1 MHRRPPFPAA
11 PLAALTVPLL
21 TACASTGSE
30 GVVGGPTDLVLATLF
45 VNASAEYDAACRTVY
60 AAATTALEAKMAL
73 RGGDARPAAV
83 VLDVDETVLDNSPY
97 EVRLIH
103 EGTGYPTGWDEWCNE
118 AAAELVPGV
127 GDFIAR
133 ARALGVEVFFV
144 TNRKA
149 HLEAGTAENLRRRGV
164 LEERDVD
171 VVLMRGEV
179 PEWTSDKTT
188 RREHVERTH
197 DIVLLGGDN
206 VGDFLAFETE
216 EPSNAERARE
226 ITARG
231 DRWGVDWFM
240 LPNPMYGGWDEAAI
254 GYDYGADAA
263 ELRRRRVDGLDAMR

>member
-1 MHRRPPFPAA
+1 MHRRTPLSAA
-11 PLAALTVPLL
+11 PLAALTLL
-21 TACASTGSE
+21 TACSTVEPDGR
-30 GVVGGPTDLVLATLF
+30 VGGTTDLVLATLF

-60 AAATTALEAKMAL
+60 AAATTALEAKMAA
-73 RGGDARPAAV
+73 RRADARPAAV

-97 EVRLIH
+97 EVRLVQD
-103 EGTGYPTGWDEWCNE
+103 GTGYPTGWDEWCNE

-164 LEERDVD
+164 LEERDID
-171 VVLMRGEV
+171 VVLMRGEI

-188 RREHVERTH
+188 RREHVEETH

-206 VGDFLAFETE
+206 VGDFFAFQAE

-226 ITARG
+226 IAARG

-254 GYDYGADAA
+254 GYDYGADAG
-263 ELRRRRVDGLDAMR
+263 ELRRRRVGSLDAMR

>member
-1 MHRRPPFPAA
+1 MHRRT
-11 PLAALTVPLL
+11 LLSVALSLPLL
-21 TACASTGSE
+21 SACSSAESE
-30 GVVGGPTDLVLATLF
+30 SAVGGTTDLVLATLF

-60 AAATTALEAKMAL
+60 AAATAALEARMAA
-73 RGGDARPAAV
+73 RGADARPAAV

-97 EVRLIH
+97 EVRLVQD
-103 EGTGYPTGWDEWCNE
+103 GTGYPTGWDEWCNE
-118 AAAELVPGV
+118 ASAELVPGV

-133 ARALGVEVFFV
+133 ARALDVEVFFV

-164 LEERDVD
+164 LEERDMD
-171 VVLMRGEV
+171 VLLMRGEI

-188 RREHVERTH
+188 RREHVEQTH

-206 VGDFLAFETE
+206 VGDFFAFETD

-226 ITARG
+226 IAARG

-254 GYDYGADAA
+254 GYDYGAEAG
-263 ELRRRRVDGLDAMR
+263 ELRRRRVSGLDAMR